1 MSIEHVENL
10 QSLVQKLQN
19 YHLELELQNE
29 ELRRAHNELEFSR
42 DRLAELYHFSPVAYL
57 TLSIH
62 GQIIELNMT
71 AALLLEN
78 DIIFLRYKPFV
89 SFLAPESQN
98 AFLLHLKLVAKQS
111 AEHHRCELEL
121 SHKTRKLIV
130 RLESVGIPDE
140 NKNIYKI
147 HTALIDITEQRQIQ
161 VRLQDH
167 HQYLEQLVSER
178 TLCLQKTNQK
188 LLESNKAKDQF
199 LALMSHELRTPLHAI
214 ITLAGTLQDQLQ
226 ETLNQKQL
234 KSLRTIEESGQH
246 LTALINNILELSKIQ
261 ANKLKLDIGIVYVDE
276 LCETCLRLVRE
287 EASKKEQTLVLKIM
301 SNTKVCYGDERYLRQ
316 ILVNLL
322 SNAVKFTPKGGTI
335 SLQVNGF
342 FCAEAIEFS
351 VIDTGVGIAQSDLKK
366 LFQPFTQLDSRLS
379 RQFGGSGLGLSLV
392 QSLVDIHWGKVLV
405 ESEVNRGSCFSVL
418 LPWLRQQ
425 DSPHTLLSLPKAQAS
440 G

>member
-1 MSIEHVENL
+1 MSVEHVESL
-10 QSLVQKLQN
+10 QTLVQKLQN

-29 ELRRAHNELEFSR
+29 ELRRAHSELEFSR

-57 TLSIH
+57 TLSVH

-78 DIIFLRYKPFV
+78 DINFLRYKPFI
-89 SFLAPESQN
+89 SFIVPESQS
-98 AFLLHLKLVAKQS
+98 AFLLHLKLIAKQS

-121 SHKTRKLIV
+121 SNKSKKIVV

-147 HTALIDITEQRQIQ
+147 HSALVDITEQRQAQI
-161 VRLQDH
+161 RLQGH
-167 HQYLEQLVSER
+167 HQHLEQLVSER

-188 LLESNKAKDQF
+188 LLESNRAKDQF

-214 ITLAGTLQDQLQ
+214 VTLAGTLQDQLQ
-226 ETLNQKQL
+226 EMLNEKQL
-234 KSLRTIEESGQH
+234 KSLHTIEESGQH

-261 ANKLKLDIGIVYVDE
+261 ANKLKLDIGSIYVDE
-276 LCETCLRLVRE
+276 LCETCLRLVRV
-287 EASKKEQTLVLKIM
+287 EANKKEQTLLLNIM
-301 SNTKVCYGDERYLRQ
+301 PQVKVCYGDERYLRQ

-322 SNAVKFTPKGGTI
+322 SNAVKFTPKNGTI
-335 SLQVNGF
+335 SLEVNGF
-342 FCAEAIEFS
+342 PCAETIEFS
-351 VIDTGVGIAQSDLKK
+351 VTDTGVGIAQSDLKK

-392 QSLVDIHWGKVLV
+392 QSLVEIHGGKVLV
-405 ESEVNRGSCFSVL
+405 ESEVNQGSCFRVL
-418 LPWLRQQ
+418 LPWTGQEQ
-425 DSPHTLLSLPKAQAS
+425 NNAFVAA
-440 G
+440 